1 MLIRKIAEKCKP
13 LEDERKSILE
23 QMEELDESIKKVDV
37 KIKTQTASKKRERMD
52 QIQRAKST
60 EKKSMENLKMLQKK
74 KNDLDKKIEGMN
86 KRNSKLRNDI
96 ERVSHEKGLQDD
108 GSEDEDIEPRKIL
121 TPNSGNS
128 KRKLA
133 VAAKKDVYDF
143 NKISDDGDI
152 ASSSTPSKPPS
163 TPRNSGTLPSISSS
177 SRFGRKPG
185 LSSLMSA
192 APKVD
197 GKDKATEKKEEFNED
212 DILQLTSTSQ

>member
-1 MLIRKIAEKCKP
+1 
-13 LEDERKSILE
+13 
-23 QMEELDESIKKVDV
+23 MEELDESFKKVDV
-37 KIKTQTASKKRERMD
+37 KVKTQTATKKRERMD

-60 EKKSMENLKMLQKK
+60 EKRSMENLKMLQKK

-96 ERVSHEKGLQDD
+96 ERVSHEKGIQDD
-108 GSEDEDIEPRKIL
+108 GSEDEDIKPRKIL

-152 ASSSTPSKPPS
+152 
-163 TPRNSGTLPSISSS
+163 
-177 SRFGRKPG
+177 
-185 LSSLMSA
+185 
-192 APKVD
+192 
-197 GKDKATEKKEEFNED
+197 
-212 DILQLTSTSQ
+212 IL